1 MTIKKS
7 NIKIAI
13 VASKFN
19 SSIVDRLYNG
29 AIATFKE
36 NGITEN
42 EIKLISVPG
51 AFEIPVAVKTL
62 LDKKIYDVIITL
74 GVIIRGETP
83 HFEFIANECA
93 HGISRLA
100 ITSGTP
106 IIFGILTVN
115 NKDQALK
122 RSGSEGK
129 NKGVEAAKVALDMVE
144 TLQNI

>member
-1 MTIKKS
+1 MAIKKY

-19 SSIVDRLYNG
+19 NSIVDRLYNG
-29 AIATFKE
+29 AIETFKE
-36 NGITEN
+36 NGIIEK
-42 EIKLISVPG
+42 EIKVINVPG

-83 HFEFIANECA
+83 HFGFIANECA
-93 HGISRLA
+93 RGISRLA

-106 IIFGILTVN
+106 IIFGVLTVN
-115 NKDQALK
+115 NKEQALK
-122 RSGSEGK
+122 RSGSEGG
-129 NKGVEAAKVALDMVE
+129 NKGVEAAKAALDMVE
-144 TLQNI
+144 ALQNI

>member
-1 MTIKKS
+1 M
-7 NIKIAI
+7 
-13 VASKFN
+13 
-19 SSIVDRLYNG
+19 
-29 AIATFKE
+29 
-36 NGITEN
+36 EN
-42 EIKLISVPG
+42 ENDAKRAS
-51 AFEIPVAVKTL
+51 ETL
-62 LDKKIYDVIITL
+62 LSSGINNVIITL

-106 IIFGILTVN
+106 IIFGVLTVN

-129 NKGVEAAKVALDMVE
+129 NKGVEAAKAALDMVE

>member
-1 MTIKKS
+1 MCIR
-7 NIKIAI
+7 
-13 VASKFN
+13 
-19 SSIVDRLYNG
+19 DR
-29 AIATFKE
+29 
-36 NGITEN
+36 
-42 EIKLISVPG
+42 
-51 AFEIPVAVKTL
+51 

-106 IIFGILTVN
+106 IIFGVLTVN

-129 NKGVEAAKVALDMVE
+129 NKGVEAAKAALDMVE

>member
-83 HFEFIANECA
+83 HFGFIANECA
-93 HGISRLA
+93 RGISRLA

-106 IIFGILTVN
+106 IIFGVLTVN

-122 RSGSEGK
+122 RSGSKGK
-129 NKGVEAAKVALDMVE
+129 NKGVEAAKSALDMVE
-144 TLQNI
+144 ALQNI